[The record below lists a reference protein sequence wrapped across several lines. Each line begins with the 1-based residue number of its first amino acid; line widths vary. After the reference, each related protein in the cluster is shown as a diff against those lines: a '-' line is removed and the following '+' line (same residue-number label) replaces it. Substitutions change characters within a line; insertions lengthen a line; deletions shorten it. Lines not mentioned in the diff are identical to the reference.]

1 MSNKSKAEIRPSL
14 LEVAMKC
21 KRGLIIGLGGGGDVI
36 QGIPIAR
43 LFKQLNFEEVYI
55 GGVNCQWWMQDGKP
69 QSDVFGVS
77 ILGPTL
83 YDINKLSDTEVLSQN
98 ILKVCKKSQ
107 LEGCQPAEAVLADIL
122 PGTPFVASLLNGPVG
137 LATGL
142 KEFITK
148 NNIDIVVGVDIGS
161 DSFHRGDEVQLAHTS
176 LVDFMSIGAL
186 IDLTCPVFYGVS
198 GYGCDGEMQIS
209 ELDERVGVVMAAGG
223 YLGAHGL
230 TQGDVTEMIEACEVY
245 PDPVEPLAPL
255 AAKGELGLRRV
266 NTHGP
271 WGTPVQVGPLAA
283 VMLFFDPMIMAKTV
297 SHGILKLKNAHSLE
311 EAERIFYEDLGE
323 LPESRL
329 LPVVRYFK
337 EPSV

>member
-1 MSNKSKAEIRPSL
+1 MRSKRA
-14 LEVAMKC
+14 
-21 KRGLIIGLGGGGDVI
+21 LIMGLGGGGDVI
-36 QGIPIAR
+36 QGIPLGR
-43 LFKQLNFEEVYI
+43 LFRQLNFEEIYI
-55 GGVNCQWWMQDGKP
+55 GGVNCQWWMPDGKP

-77 ILGPTL
+77 VLGPTL
-83 YDINKLSDTEVLSQN
+83 YDIDQLSRTDLLAPN
-98 ILKVCKKSQ
+98 IRKVTTNSQ
-107 LEGCQPAEAVLADIL
+107 LNGCQPAEAVLADML

-137 LATGL
+137 LAHGL
-142 KEFITK
+142 KQFVEERQ
-148 NNIDIVVGVDIGS
+148 IDLVVGVDIGS

-186 IDLTCPVFYGVS
+186 LELPCPVFYGVS

-230 TQGDVTEMIEACEVY
+230 TQGDVAEMIAACEAY

-271 WGTPVQVGPLAA
+271 WGTPVHVGPLAA
-283 VMLFFDPMIMAKTV
+283 VMLFFDPAVMAKTV
-297 SHGILKLKNAHSLE
+297 SHGIMKLRSAESLE
-311 EAERIFYEDLGE
+311 EAERIFHEELGE
-323 LPESRL
+323 LPESQL
-329 LPVVRYFK
+329 LPTVRYFK
-337 EPSV
+337 EPE